1 MTRTNRS
8 PIDGSPA
15 MNRERQ
21 QVGET
26 PEPSR
31 WTPQAV
37 RALGVSTDL
46 RTAGQ
51 IFGLS
56 LSTAYKL
63 VKQGEFPVPVLRAG
77 TMYVVP
83 VAPILTI
90 LRIDLD
96 PAVSDTANSTASSVA
111 VDEP

>member
-1 MTRTNRS
+1 M
-8 PIDGSPA
+8 
-15 MNRERQ
+15 
-21 QVGET
+21 
-26 PEPSR
+26 
-31 WTPQAV
+31 
-37 RALGVSTDL
+37 GVSTDL

-51 IFGLS
+51 IFGMS

-90 LRIDLD
+90 LRIDPD
-96 PAVSDTANSTASSVA
+96 PAVPDTDNSTASAVA

>member
-1 MTRTNRS
+1 
-8 PIDGSPA
+8 
-15 MNRERQ
+15 
-21 QVGET
+21 
-26 PEPSR
+26 
-31 WTPQAV
+31 
-37 RALGVSTDL
+37 LGVSTDL

-51 IFGLS
+51 IFEMS

-96 PAVSDTANSTASSVA
+96 PAVPDTDNSKASSVA